1 MYFNINF
8 LIKTTTNYEL
18 PTTNCNYQRNVGN
31 YKTCPD
37 CAATYYDRL
46 LNGGEELICCCCGK
60 RLKKYYDV
68 SLFQKAW
75 AIVTTCLICLF
86 MANVTPIM
94 VFDVS
99 GNTQSN
105 LIITG
110 VFSLFFQGYWPLAIL
125 VFCSAI
131 LLPLLHL
138 TAFWYLLG
146 SCCLQQRWRGSIAAV
161 HCVNALAPWNLMPVF
176 AVATMAAVVKL
187 DQLGTIE
194 WKIGAFWVAM
204 LALTSLVVMRLFD
217 HGAILEYLDG
227 LSEG

>member
-1 MYFNINF
+1 
-8 LIKTTTNYEL
+8 
-18 PTTNCNYQRNVGN
+18 
-31 YKTCPD
+31 
-37 CAATYYDRL
+37 
-46 LNGGEELICCCCGK
+46 
-60 RLKKYYDV
+60 
-68 SLFQKAW
+68 
-75 AIVTTCLICLF
+75 

-110 VFSLFFQGYWPLAIL
+110 VFSLWFQGYWPLALL

-138 TAFWYLLG
+138 TSFWYLLG
-146 SCCLQQRWRGSIAAV
+146 SCTLQRQWKGSIAALN
-161 HCVNALAPWNLMPVF
+161 CVNALAPWNLMPVF

-204 LALTSLVVMRLFD
+204 LAITSLVAMRLFD
-217 HGAILEYLDG
+217 YGAILEYL
-227 LSEG
+227 EGMKK

>member
-1 MYFNINF
+1 
-8 LIKTTTNYEL
+8 
-18 PTTNCNYQRNVGN
+18 
-31 YKTCPD
+31 
-37 CAATYYDRL
+37 
-46 LNGGEELICCCCGK
+46 
-60 RLKKYYDV
+60 
-68 SLFQKAW
+68 
-75 AIVTTCLICLF
+75 

-99 GNTQSN
+99 GKTQSN

-110 VFSLFFQGYWPLAIL
+110 VLSLFFQGYWPLSLL

-138 TAFWYLLG
+138 TTFWYLLA
-146 SCCLQQRWRGSIAAV
+146 SCCAQQPWKGSIAAL

-194 WKIGAFWVAM
+194 WKVGALWVAM
-204 LALTSLVVMRLFD
+204 LALTSLAAMRLFD
-217 HGAILEYLDG
+217 HGAILEYLNG
-227 LSEG
+227 VSEG

>member
-1 MYFNINF
+1 MSESY
-8 LIKTTTNYEL
+8 
-18 PTTNCNYQRNVGN
+18 
-31 YKTCPD
+31 YKICPD
-37 CAATYYDRL
+37 CSATYQDCL
-46 LNGGEELICCCCGK
+46 LNAGEELICCCCGK
-60 RLKKYYDV
+60 RLKKYYDIA
-68 SLFQKAW
+68 LFQKAW
-75 AIVTTCLICLF
+75 AIVTTCLICFL
-86 MANVTPIM
+86 MANITPIM

-110 VFSLFFQGYWPLAIL
+110 VFSLWMQGYWPLAVL

-146 SCCLQQRWRGSIAAV
+146 SCCLQKPWKARFEALR
-161 HCVNALAPWNLMPVF
+161 CVNVLAPWNLMPVF

-194 WKIGAFWVAM
+194 WKIGALWVAL
-204 LALTSLVVMRLFD
+204 LALASLVAMRLFD
-217 HGAILEYLDG
+217 YGAILEYL
-227 LSEG
+227 EGMKKQ